1 MVTVALLVSPTSR
14 EDEVM
19 IIRVK
24 SSLPSTILSL
34 FIVISNEAFI
44 IPAGIVTLYGPD
56 L

>member
-19 IIRVK
+19 IRVK

-44 IPAGIVTLYGPD
+44 IPAGIVTLYGPE